1 MRREQKQKTYG
12 IIYIINIPFFIPEYM
27 FCIFVVDEQGADAKG
42 EKGVATTA
50 QDNGVPGKYMKGEVP
65 HWSPD
70 FAYVWLSPLR
80 KLIGGL

>member
-1 MRREQKQKTYG
+1 
-12 IIYIINIPFFIPEYM
+12 M

-50 QDNGVPGKYMKGEVP
+50 QDNGVPGKQMTGEVP

-70 FAYVWLSPLR
+70 FAYVWLPALR
-80 KLIGGL
+80 KL